1 MGSSNGFSQSG
12 GAFCPA
18 VACSAIARLCIPRRP
33 RCASLSPCPGLNGAD
48 CGTAPRWTA
57 WSVHVARPAA
67 RGCSPGGGASVFAP
81 LVRGGPLCRRGG
93 SFGRGALGP
102 GAGRTAD
109 LRRRCRPGPASCGRS
124 GPGLAGGAARRPDRR
139 QGRPARGG
147 ADGPRAQGRI
157 AQRFQLA
164 MLPGRPPDL
173 RRGRALYRQAC
184 AACHGADGTPR
195 VEHLELPT
203 RPTAFSSRQEVA
215 RLSPQRIF
223 AAVSF
228 GVPGTAMPSFS
239 GAIDE
244 NTMWD
249 VAFAALLFA
258 HPREEQVRGEAV
270 ARKLP
275 RRPDWLQLAVRTDEQ
290 LRATL
295 SHGPFPPQEREA
307 LISAIRSRW
316 IDPPQR
322 A

>member
-1 MGSSNGFSQSG
+1 MWLVLLLAAAPPEAARAFSLLSYVAGDYGAAVGPSG
-12 GAFCPA
+12 E
-18 VACSAIARLCIPRRP
+18 VISAQELDEQRIFAGDAAQDLRAAAAADL
-33 RCASLSPCPGLNGAD
+33 ASLAEQLAARIED
-48 CGTAPRWTA
+48 KAAPREVVPMA
-57 WSVHVARPAA
+57 Q
-67 RGCSPGGGASVFAP
+67 
-81 LVRGGPLCRRGG
+81 
-93 SFGRGALGP
+93 AL
-102 GAGRTAD
+102 
-109 LRRRCRPGPASCGRS
+109 SE
-124 GPGLAGGAARRPDRR
+124 
-139 QGRPARGG
+139 
-147 ADGPRAQGRI
+147 RI
-157 AQRFQLA
+157 AQRFQLK
-164 MLPGRPPDL
+164 MLPRRAPDL
-173 RRGRALYRQAC
+173 PRGRALYLMAC
-184 AACHGADGTPR
+184 AACHGAEGTPR

-249 VAFAALLFA
+249 VAFAALLLA
-258 HPREEQVRGEAV
+258 HPRSEQVRGEEV

-295 SHGPFPPQEREA
+295 SQSPFPPEDREA

-316 IDPPQR
+316 IDPAQPSAARQ
-322 A
+322 

>member
-1 MGSSNGFSQSG
+1 MWLVVLLAAAPPEAARAYSLLSYVAGDYAAAVGASG
-12 GAFCPA
+12 EVISAQELDEQQIFAGDAAQDLRAAGAPD
-18 VACSAIARLCIPRRP
+18 L
-33 RCASLSPCPGLNGAD
+33 ASLAEQLGARIGD
-48 CGTAPRWTA
+48 KAAPREVVPMA
-57 WSVHVARPAA
+57 H
-67 RGCSPGGGASVFAP
+67 
-81 LVRGGPLCRRGG
+81 
-93 SFGRGALGP
+93 AL
-102 GAGRTAD
+102 
-109 LRRRCRPGPASCGRS
+109 SE
-124 GPGLAGGAARRPDRR
+124 
-139 QGRPARGG
+139 
-147 ADGPRAQGRI
+147 RI

-164 MLPGRPPDL
+164 MLPRRPPDL

-184 AACHGADGTPR
+184 AACHGAEGTPR

-258 HPREEQVRGEAV
+258 HPREEQVRGEEV

-316 IDPPQR
+316 IDPPQPAAAR
-322 A
+322 AP